1 MVSLRALQAL
11 AAVRARGSVTA
22 AAVALGYTPSAVSQ
36 QLNRLERETRT
47 VLLEPHGRT
56 VRLTS
61 AGEQLANAAE
71 AILREWESASAGL
84 ELLRGT
90 VCGVVRV
97 AAFPTVARGLLPQVL
112 SALRRDEPELTVQ
125 LAETPSHSTIAML
138 KDGDCDLAVA
148 HDWPETPLNLPPGIH
163 AELLGTDFA
172 DVVLP
177 ADHRHAQRPYVALED
192 LADERWVA
200 EPGSVTHDLLV
211 HLLARSVD
219 APRVEFAIR
228 EFPTQ
233 LALIE
238 AGLAV
243 GLIPRLGR
251 ADLPDGVRAVPT
263 DPPAARRVYGV
274 IRDSSA
280 DRPAVQS
287 VLQALKA
294 QWPDAN

>member
-56 VRLTS
+56 VRLTI

-71 AILREWESASAGL
+71 AILREWESAAAGL

-112 SALRRDEPELTVQ
+112 STLRREEPELTIQ
-125 LAETPSHSTIAML
+125 LAETPSHSTIEML

-148 HDWPETPLNLPPGIH
+148 HDWPETPLNVPPGIR

-172 DVVLP
+172 DVILP
-177 ADHRHAQRPYVALED
+177 ADHRHAQRPYIALED

-294 QWPDAN
+294 HWPDAN